1 MPDLISV
8 ITATDS
14 PLRDQSLESVCANVP
29 VEGLW
34 EQCEALESFRKASGN
49 LYHRV
54 RALFFLYALHRFH
67 LPRRLGAAERTTG
80 YGSRSLIPFE
90 GYEHLLQRRFEE
102 AIDHFLQVQKSHGPS
117 DAISSALAAAY

>member
-1 MPDLISV
+1 MADLISV
-8 ITATDS
+8 ITAMDS
-14 PLRDQSLESVCANVP
+14 PLRDQSLESVCSSLS
-29 VEGLW
+29 VEELW
-34 EQCEALESFRKASGN
+34 QQCDALENFRRRSEN

-80 YGSRSLIPFE
+80 YGSRSLIPFQ

-102 AIDHFLQVQKSHGPS
+102 AIDHFLAVQK
-117 DAISSALAAAY
+117 A